1 MLSSMELLKKPF
13 TSGCDSLC
21 NAKWPPVK
29 RGKAMVTWPG
39 KYICALENIFVHCN
53 ILVHWETYLCTGKH
67 ICALKNI
74 FVH

>member
-21 NAKWPPVK
+21 NAKWQPVK

-39 KYICALENIFVHCN
+39 KYICALENIFVHWK
-53 ILVHWETYLCTGKH
+53 IYLCTGKY
-67 ICALKNI
+67 ICALGNI
-74 FVH
+74 FVHWEIY